1 MAPSM
6 LGVLGACRV
15 LALVL
20 VNIPAVPGLKS
31 PIAYVSPEQFVSLGP
46 NKVPALDDDRSKQ
59 DRDGFVN

>member
-1 MAPSM
+1 MAPSK
-6 LGVLGACRV
+6 LGVLDACRV
-15 LALVL
+15 LVLGL